1 MKVIVYV
8 EEPSDQRAMEALLD
22 ALLICLR
29 AGGVEIEFI
38 ATEGKRRLLRHTPI
52 KAANMLSNDPQ
63 SIIIALPRLY
73 SDNPTYYYETP
84 EELESVLCSAFARE
98 AKRKELDP
106 ECVQDRFQVFVLKY
120 DLEALVLAAES
131 QLASRLGVTNL
142 EPTWTKPVE
151 DIDHGNPPRQLVE
164 DLFEAHGDRYHDT
177 VDAPSILGA
186 ALYRD
191 VAAAC
196 PQSFKPFVD
205 FLETFLD

>member
-8 EEPSDQRAMEALLD
+8 EEASDQRAMEALLD

-38 ATEGKRRLLRHTPI
+38 PTEGKRRLLRHTPI

-63 SIIIALPRLY
+63 SIVIALPRLY
-73 SDNPTYYYETP
+73 SGNPTYYYETP
-84 EELESVLCSAFARE
+84 EELKAVLQSAFARE
-98 AKRKELDP
+98 AKRKDLDH
-106 ECVQDRFQVFVLKY
+106 ERVRDRFQVFILKY
-120 DLEALVLAAES
+120 DLEALLLAAES
-131 QLASRLGVTNL
+131 QLAARLGVTNL
-142 EPTWTKPVE
+142 VPTWTGPVE
-151 DIDHGNPPRQLVE
+151 DINHGNPPRQVIE
-164 DLFEAHGDRYHDT
+164 ALFEAHGDRYHDT

-196 PQSFKPFVD
+196 PQCFKPFVD
-205 FLETFLD
+205 FLESFLD